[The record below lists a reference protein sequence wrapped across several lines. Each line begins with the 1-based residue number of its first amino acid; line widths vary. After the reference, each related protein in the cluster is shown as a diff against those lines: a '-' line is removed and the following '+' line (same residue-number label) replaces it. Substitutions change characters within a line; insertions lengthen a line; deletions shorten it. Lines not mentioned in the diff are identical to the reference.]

1 MDSCLLRLGRRGRV
15 SWGAELS
22 PAPNDEISNRA
33 DILRGREG
41 RGYRRGRDQGPAARA
56 VMVA

>member
-15 SWGAELS
+15 SRGAGLS

-33 DILRGREG
+33 DIVVAR

-56 VMVA
+56 VLVA